1 MNANESESF
10 GESQP
15 YFRVTVA
22 LPSGLGWIVC
32 VPLGAFYRHT
42 CIYTHLYIYIYSI
55 RCAHRCIYIWP
66 REGKREGG
74 RERVRW
80 FRTLPFWRAR
90 TPLRA
95 CVRACARFATRRRT
109 SCVTADTRASTHGR
123 ENPAGAYAAG
133 FCMRGGAGRGGSV
146 VSSLLLFGTR
156 YADLT

>member
-1 MNANESESF
+1 MDRLCATRCILPTHVYIYTSVHV
-10 GESQP
+10 
-15 YFRVTVA
+15 YIAYDARTVA
-22 LPSGLGWIVC
+22 FI
-32 VPLGAFYRHT
+32 F
-42 CIYTHLYIYIYSI
+42 
-55 RCAHRCIYIWP
+55 
-66 REGKREGG
+66 G
-74 RERVRW
+74 RERERGRGEGAGSVVSNSA
-80 FRTLPFWRAR
+80 FLARAHAS
-90 TPLRA
+90 A

>member
-74 RERVRW
+74 GEGAGSVVSNSA
-80 FRTLPFWRAR
+80 FLARAHAS
-90 TPLRA
+90 A
-95 CVRACARFATRRRT
+95 CVFATRRRT